1 LCSATRWKRSAAIA
15 SGEQDN
21 KALAEHPLIQDGQ
34 KLIPSVTRA
43 FRKGQTLYMYLEA
56 CDAPQTLEASVAFY
70 RGAQKAFEMPLSV
83 VRDGYK
89 PQSKAQLVKLAV
101 PLDNLEPGRYTCQVS
116 VSSVRAQKVAFW
128 RGVMAVLP

>member
-1 LCSATRWKRSAAIA
+1 
-15 SGEQDN
+15 
-21 KALAEHPLIQDGQ
+21 
-34 KLIPSVTRA
+34 
-43 FRKGQTLYMYLEA
+43 
-56 CDAPQTLEASVAFY
+56 
-70 RGAQKAFEMPLSV
+70 

-116 VSSVRAQKVAFW
+116 VFSVRAQKVAFW